1 MAVGDIISQSRYNE
15 LQGKISALL
24 GVGSGDKGY
33 NNTVSSNPVAEG
45 NEVLVSDMNN
55 LYTDFEKVYIHI
67 NNTAPVTIN
76 TVTTSLE
83 IEDSL
88 YNAYEI
94 LIVELEND
102 RFVLN
107 GNQADIESGGVNS
120 VRDGATSPWGGTSQ
134 PQSVNHTIKISF
146 SSQEWCGNT
155 FVQLNNRAQFE
166 IDFRSYFETNADKKI
181 VLKKNILENDL
192 WNLLRINPKKLPT
205 GNFNSI
211 PSFEFLAL
219 NHQKI
224 AAYQANASLKEEG
237 DFITYS
243 IYYPSLKREL
253 IIKATKEFP
262 FTIESWKETFTK
274 NGKENTSE
282 ATKIKTIQTAYWNK
296 KRVTDTKER
305 TLLGL

>member
-1 MAVGDIISQSRYNE
+1 M
-15 LQGKISALL
+15 
-24 GVGSGDKGY
+24 
-33 NNTVSSNPVAEG
+33 
-45 NEVLVSDMNN
+45 
-55 LYTDFEKVYIHI
+55 
-67 NNTAPVTIN
+67 
-76 TVTTSLE
+76 TSTFTP
-83 IEDSL
+83 I
-88 YNAYEI
+88 Y
-94 LIVELEND
+94 
-102 RFVLN
+102 
-107 GNQADIESGGVNS
+107 
-120 VRDGATSPWGGTSQ
+120 TSQ
-134 PQSVNHTIKISF
+134 KAIKISF

-181 VLKKNILENDL
+181 VLTKNILENDL

-253 IIKATKEFP
+253 TIKATKKFP
-262 FTIESWKETFTK
+262 FTIENWKETFTK

>member
-1 MAVGDIISQSRYNE
+1 MKSVYYILMSFLFLFCNKTEQKTTYPIEKKDTTVSVQKHPKFSTYWNTGKAEITSYTLTQSRYGQIH
-15 LQGKISALL
+15 QGTAVNIFVTEEFLPNKQVKADNLDEHNISILKL
-24 GVGSGDKGY
+24 NSTKKFVTGIYPYSLMTSTFTPIY
-33 NNTVSSNPVAEG
+33 N
-45 NEVLVSDMNN
+45 
-55 LYTDFEKVYIHI
+55 
-67 NNTAPVTIN
+67 
-76 TVTTSLE
+76 
-83 IEDSL
+83 
-88 YNAYEI
+88 
-94 LIVELEND
+94 
-102 RFVLN
+102 
-107 GNQADIESGGVNS
+107 
-120 VRDGATSPWGGTSQ
+120 SQ
-134 PQSVNHTIKISF
+134 KAIKISF

-181 VLKKNILENDL
+181 VLTKNILENDL

-253 IIKATKEFP
+253 IIKATKKFP
-262 FTIESWKETFTK
+262 FTIENWKETFTK

>member
-1 MAVGDIISQSRYNE
+1 MKSVYYILMSFLFLFCNKTEQKTTYPIEKKDTTVSVQKHPKFSTYWNTGKAEITSYALTQSRYGQIH
-15 LQGKISALL
+15 QGTAVNIFVTEEFLPNKQVKADNQDEHNISILKL
-24 GVGSGDKGY
+24 NSTKKFVTGIYPYSLMTSTFTPIY
-33 NNTVSSNPVAEG
+33 N
-45 NEVLVSDMNN
+45 
-55 LYTDFEKVYIHI
+55 
-67 NNTAPVTIN
+67 
-76 TVTTSLE
+76 
-83 IEDSL
+83 
-88 YNAYEI
+88 
-94 LIVELEND
+94 
-102 RFVLN
+102 
-107 GNQADIESGGVNS
+107 
-120 VRDGATSPWGGTSQ
+120 SQ
-134 PQSVNHTIKISF
+134 KAIKISF

-181 VLKKNILENDL
+181 VLTKNILENDL

-253 IIKATKEFP
+253 TIKATKKFP
-262 FTIESWKETFTK
+262 FTIENWKETFTK

>member
-1 MAVGDIISQSRYNE
+1 M
-15 LQGKISALL
+15 L
-24 GVGSGDKGY
+24 
-33 NNTVSSNPVAEG
+33 T
-45 NEVLVSDMNN
+45 
-55 LYTDFEKVYIHI
+55 
-67 NNTAPVTIN
+67 
-76 TVTTSLE
+76 
-83 IEDSL
+83 
-88 YNAYEI
+88 
-94 LIVELEND
+94 
-102 RFVLN
+102 
-107 GNQADIESGGVNS
+107 
-120 VRDGATSPWGGTSQ
+120 
-134 PQSVNHTIKISF
+134 
-146 SSQEWCGNT
+146 
-155 FVQLNNRAQFE
+155 
-166 IDFRSYFETNADKKI
+166 
-181 VLKKNILENDL
+181 KNILENDL

-253 IIKATKEFP
+253 TIKATKKFP
-262 FTIESWKETFTK
+262 FTIENWKETFTK

>member
-1 MAVGDIISQSRYNE
+1 PEQKTTYPIEKEDTTVSVQKHPKFSTYWNTGKAEITSYALTQSRYGQIH
-15 LQGKISALL
+15 QGTAVNIFVTEEFLPNKQVKADNLDENNISILKL
-24 GVGSGDKGY
+24 NSTKK
-33 NNTVSSNPVAEG
+33 
-45 NEVLVSDMNN
+45 
-55 LYTDFEKVYIHI
+55 F
-67 NNTAPVTIN
+67 VTGIYPYSIM
-76 TVTTSLE
+76 TSTFTP
-83 IEDSL
+83 I
-88 YNAYEI
+88 Y
-94 LIVELEND
+94 
-102 RFVLN
+102 
-107 GNQADIESGGVNS
+107 
-120 VRDGATSPWGGTSQ
+120 TSQ
-134 PQSVNHTIKISF
+134 KAIKITF

-224 AAYQANASLKEEG
+224 AAYEANASLKEEG

-282 ATKIKTIQTAYWNK
+282 ATKIKTIQTAYWKK

>member
-1 MAVGDIISQSRYNE
+1 MKSVYYILMSFLFLFCNKTEQKTTYPIEKKDTAVSVQKHPKFSTYWNTGKAEITSYTLTQSRYGQIH
-15 LQGKISALL
+15 QGTAVNIFVTEEFLPNKQVKADNQDEHNISILKL
-24 GVGSGDKGY
+24 NSTKKFVTGIYPYSLMTSTFTPIY
-33 NNTVSSNPVAEG
+33 N
-45 NEVLVSDMNN
+45 
-55 LYTDFEKVYIHI
+55 
-67 NNTAPVTIN
+67 
-76 TVTTSLE
+76 
-83 IEDSL
+83 
-88 YNAYEI
+88 
-94 LIVELEND
+94 
-102 RFVLN
+102 
-107 GNQADIESGGVNS
+107 
-120 VRDGATSPWGGTSQ
+120 SQ
-134 PQSVNHTIKISF
+134 KAIKISF

-181 VLKKNILENDL
+181 VLTKNILENDL

-253 IIKATKEFP
+253 TIKATKKFP
-262 FTIESWKETFTK
+262 FTIENWKETFTK

>member
-1 MAVGDIISQSRYNE
+1 MKSVYYILMSFLFLFCNKPEQKTTNPIEKKDTTVSVQKHPKFSTYWNTGKAEITSYALTQSRYGQIH
-15 LQGKISALL
+15 QGTAVNIFVTEEFLPNKQVKADYLDEDNISILKL
-24 GVGSGDKGY
+24 NSTKK
-33 NNTVSSNPVAEG
+33 
-45 NEVLVSDMNN
+45 
-55 LYTDFEKVYIHI
+55 F
-67 NNTAPVTIN
+67 VTGIYPYSLM
-76 TVTTSLE
+76 TSTFTP
-83 IEDSL
+83 I
-88 YNAYEI
+88 Y
-94 LIVELEND
+94 
-102 RFVLN
+102 
-107 GNQADIESGGVNS
+107 
-120 VRDGATSPWGGTSQ
+120 TSQ
-134 PQSVNHTIKISF
+134 KAIKISF

>member
-1 MAVGDIISQSRYNE
+1 MKSVYYILMSFLFLFCNKPEEKTTYPIEKKDTTVSVQKHPKFNTYWNTGKAEITSYALTQSRYGQIH
-15 LQGKISALL
+15 QGTAVNIFVTEEFLPNKQVKADNQDEHNISILKL
-24 GVGSGDKGY
+24 NSTKK
-33 NNTVSSNPVAEG
+33 
-45 NEVLVSDMNN
+45 
-55 LYTDFEKVYIHI
+55 F
-67 NNTAPVTIN
+67 VTGIYPYSLM
-76 TVTTSLE
+76 TSTFTP
-83 IEDSL
+83 I
-88 YNAYEI
+88 Y
-94 LIVELEND
+94 
-102 RFVLN
+102 
-107 GNQADIESGGVNS
+107 
-120 VRDGATSPWGGTSQ
+120 TSQ
-134 PQSVNHTIKISF
+134 KAIKISF

-181 VLKKNILENDL
+181 VLTKNILENDL

-253 IIKATKEFP
+253 IIKATKKFP
-262 FTIESWKETFTK
+262 FTIENWKETFTK

-282 ATKIKTIQTAYWNK
+282 ATKIKTIQAAYWNK

>member
-1 MAVGDIISQSRYNE
+1 MKSVYYILMSFLFLFCNKPEKKTTYPIEKKDTTVSVQKHPKFNAYWNTGKAEITSYTLTQSRYGQIH
-15 LQGKISALL
+15 QGTAVNIFVTEEFLPNKQVKADNQDEHNISILKL
-24 GVGSGDKGY
+24 NSTKK
-33 NNTVSSNPVAEG
+33 
-45 NEVLVSDMNN
+45 
-55 LYTDFEKVYIHI
+55 F
-67 NNTAPVTIN
+67 VTGIYPYSLM
-76 TVTTSLE
+76 TSTFTP
-83 IEDSL
+83 I
-88 YNAYEI
+88 Y
-94 LIVELEND
+94 
-102 RFVLN
+102 
-107 GNQADIESGGVNS
+107 
-120 VRDGATSPWGGTSQ
+120 TSQ
-134 PQSVNHTIKISF
+134 KAIKISF
-146 SSQEWCGNT
+146 SAQEWCGNT

-262 FTIESWKETFTK
+262 FTIENWKETFTK

-282 ATKIKTIQTAYWNK
+282 ATKIKTIQAAYWNK

-305 TLLGL
+305 MLLGL

>member
-1 MAVGDIISQSRYNE
+1 MKSVYYILMSFLFLFCNKTEQKTTCPIEKKDTAVSVQKHPKFSTYWNTGKAEITSYTLTQSRYGQIH
-15 LQGKISALL
+15 QGTAVNIFVTEEFLPNKQVKADNLDEHNISILKL
-24 GVGSGDKGY
+24 NSTKK
-33 NNTVSSNPVAEG
+33 
-45 NEVLVSDMNN
+45 
-55 LYTDFEKVYIHI
+55 F
-67 NNTAPVTIN
+67 VTGIYPYSLM
-76 TVTTSLE
+76 TSTFTP
-83 IEDSL
+83 I
-88 YNAYEI
+88 Y
-94 LIVELEND
+94 
-102 RFVLN
+102 
-107 GNQADIESGGVNS
+107 
-120 VRDGATSPWGGTSQ
+120 TSQ
-134 PQSVNHTIKISF
+134 KAIKISF

-181 VLKKNILENDL
+181 VLTKNILENDL

-253 IIKATKEFP
+253 IIKATKKFP
-262 FTIESWKETFTK
+262 FTIENWKETFTK